1 MVLEY
6 QLGGE
11 DAPQGGEK
19 VLLPE
24 EHVEFVEELNVKY
37 GKNQAKEWWLKYEQT
52 FVIISN
58 FNSTV

>member
-37 GKNQAKEWWLKYEQT
+37 GKNQAKEWWLNYKDIRNY
-52 FVIISN
+52 
-58 FNSTV
+58 